1 MPLNARRC
9 LGVFREGLTILE
21 LIQVTGECTRLV
33 ENVLGTRD
41 FRLAEHNDIFLY
53 CHGVFSGLV
62 ARNGTVRI
70 NPAELDAVVN
80 RSAILTPEEKVLI
93 GNFPC
98 TNFITC
104 ITQPC
109 DVAINQL
116 GLLVPC
122 LRR

>member
-1 MPLNARRC
+1 M
-9 LGVFREGLTILE
+9 FREGLTIFE
-21 LIQVTGECTRLV
+21 LDQVTDECTRLV

-41 FRLAEHNDIFLY
+41 FTLAEHNDIFLY

-62 ARNGTVRI
+62 ARNGTLII
-70 NPAELDAVVN
+70 NPEELDAVVN

-109 DVAINQL
+109 NVTINQL
-116 GLLVPC
+116 GLLVPS
-122 LRR
+122 LQG